1 MELLDK
7 IAAWISLNLGLI
19 FMGIAGSTITALITP
34 QKRVKDKSI
43 SYPPVAIA
51 GQLIIVLTYYTNKPL
66 IFKTH

>member
-1 MELLDK
+1 
-7 IAAWISLNLGLI
+7 
-19 FMGIAGSTITALITP
+19 MGIAGSTITALITP